1 MKECRFYQ
9 KVDGEGEYASDTVRC
24 QLCPHCC
31 VILGGKHG
39 KCGSRWNFN
48 GMLYS
53 VVYGK
58 PCALAD
64 DPVEKKPLNEFHPGT
79 RCLSLSCTG
88 CNFRCLNCQNHDIS
102 QVLPS
107 AVDFYELSPSDI
119 VDIAVKHHCRALPI
133 PTRSLLP
140 IMSTSMTSPRR
151 LIPGGFG
158 ISWYL
163 LVTSTRSLLG
173 R

>member
-1 MKECRFYQ
+1 MKECCFYQ
-9 KVDGEGEYASDTVRC
+9 KVDREGEYASDTVRC
-24 QLCPHCC
+24 ELCPHCC
-31 VILGGKHG
+31 VILEGKHG
-39 KCGSRWNFN
+39 NCGSRWNFN

-102 QVLPS
+102 QILPS

-119 VDIAVKHHCRALPI
+119 VDIAVKHHLPGI
-133 PTRSLLP
+133 AYTYTEPLTYYEYIYDIAKEAHSR
-140 IMSTSMTSPRR
+140 
-151 LIPGGFG
+151 GFG
-158 ISWYL
+158 IFWYL
-163 LVTSTRSLLG
+163 QVTSTRSL
-173 R
+173 

>member
-9 KVDGEGEYASDTVRC
+9 KVDREGEYASNTVRC

-31 VILGGKHG
+31 VILEGKHG

-64 DPVEKKPLNEFHPGT
+64 DPVEKKLYLVDEVIEYLT
-79 RCLSLSCTG
+79 
-88 CNFRCLNCQNHDIS
+88 DIRRKL
-102 QVLPS
+102 Q
-107 AVDFYELSPSDI
+107 EE
-119 VDIAVKHHCRALPI
+119 VK
-133 PTRSLLP
+133 
-140 IMSTSMTSPRR
+140 
-151 LIPGGFG
+151 
-158 ISWYL
+158 
-163 LVTSTRSLLG
+163 
-173 R
+173 

>member
-24 QLCPHCC
+24 ELCPHCC
-31 VILGGKHG
+31 VILEGKHG

-64 DPVEKKPLNEFHPGT
+64 DPVEKKPLNEFHPEPVV
-79 RCLSLSCTG
+79 CLCPVQVATSVVSTVRTTTSRRY
-88 CNFRCLNCQNHDIS
+88 FR
-102 QVLPS
+102 
-107 AVDFYELSPSDI
+107 
-119 VDIAVKHHCRALPI
+119 
-133 PTRSLLP
+133 LL
-140 IMSTSMTSPRR
+140 
-151 LIPGGFG
+151 
-158 ISWYL
+158 
-163 LVTSTRSLLG
+163 
-173 R
+173 